1 MNVLNAEFRTLSFSN
16 GEYYY
21 SCNITKQK
29 INEDAPLKIIGN
41 HIFGKTNENVVNVWI
56 NNCTV
61 TRIPKGLTK
70 IFPNMKI
77 FEIRNS
83 KLATID
89 KNDLDEYKSL
99 EKFCC
104 IEHPISYLS
113 GDLFEDFINL
123 EWIEFWGNNLQI
135 IEPNILD
142 GLKKL
147 KYVEFS
153 RGSPH
158 DKRFSMYSRLSSNA
172 SIQEIKDELA
182 AKYSQSYV
190 QKLND
195 LVNQLNHENKKLKE
209 ESEKQEAE
217 KLIPTIQPES
227 ELISDL
233 KNFLQNEK
241 HKDFT
246 VKIIDEEFHVHKFL
260 LAARSPTL
268 ADIFLKSPD
277 AENLNLVDISSS
289 TFKHILNYIY
299 TDEIPK
305 DKNVNYLDLFAV
317 TSRLKIK
324 AFQDFA
330 AKQISAKITA
340 DNVLDI
346 FELSVK
352 YEHAVL
358 KRDTFEEI
366 KKKYSKFQL
375 KDELLLQPSK
385 LKKIIESLRKKEEE
399 MRKFEKEF
407 EMLVMED

>member
-1 MNVLNAEFRTLSFSN
+1 MNFLNAEFSTLSFSN

-29 INEDAPLKIIGN
+29 ISEDAPLKINGN
-41 HIFGKTNENVVNVWI
+41 HTFGKTNENVVNVWI
-56 NNCTV
+56 NNCIV
-61 TRIPKGLTK
+61 TKIPKGFTK

-77 FEIRNS
+77 LEIKNS

-89 KNDLDEYKSL
+89 KHDLDEYKGL

-104 IEHPISYLS
+104 IQNPISYLP

-123 EWIEFWGNNLQI
+123 EWIEFYGNNLQI

-142 GLKKL
+142 GLDKL

-182 AKYSQSYV
+182 AKYPQSYV

-195 LVNQLNHENKKLKE
+195 LVNQLKQENKKLKE

-217 KLIPTIQPES
+217 KRIPIIQPES
-227 ELISDL
+227 ELIRDL
-233 KNFLQNEK
+233 KNFLQSEK

-246 VKIIDEEFHVHKFL
+246 ININDEEFHVHKFI

-277 AENLNLVDISSS
+277 AENLNLVDICPA
-289 TFKHILNYIY
+289 TFKQILIYIY
-299 TDEIPK
+299 TDELPTE
-305 DKNVNYLDLFAV
+305 KNLNYLDLFAV
-317 TSRLKIK
+317 TGRLQIK
-324 AFQDFA
+324 ALQDFA
-330 AKQISAKITA
+330 AMQISARIST

-358 KRDTFEEI
+358 KRKTFDEI

-399 MRKFEKEF
+399 MRKFEKEL